1 MQRRTTETTMTDLTH
16 TAATGTDGLARIG
29 AFLRAVGSELA
40 DPTLA
45 VAAALACVT
54 VKLFAGF
61 M

>member
-1 MQRRTTETTMTDLTH
+1 MTDLTH
-16 TAATGTDGLARIG
+16 TTAHGTDSLARIG
-29 AFLRAVGSELA
+29 AFLRAVGAELA